1 MYGSELVVVVWS
13 ELVLVGEKMQMI
25 VSQVFLPS
33 FTGEGRRT
41 KKEQLFNLYTTNE
54 HVLLDRWPTNATNRG
69 GRTRTTE

>member
-41 KKEQLFNLYTTNE
+41 KKEQSI
-54 HVLLDRWPTNATNRG
+54 HDK
-69 GRTRTTE
+69 RTRIA